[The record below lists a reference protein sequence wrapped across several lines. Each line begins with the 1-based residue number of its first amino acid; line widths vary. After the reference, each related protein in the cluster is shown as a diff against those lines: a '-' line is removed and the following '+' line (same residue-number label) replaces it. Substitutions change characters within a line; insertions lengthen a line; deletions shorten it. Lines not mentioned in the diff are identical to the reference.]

1 MQAKRLTVGKIIA
14 ALRTNQMAAGAR
26 IEERTH
32 APNGLLA
39 APYEGYELA

>member
-1 MQAKRLTVGKIIA
+1 MEDHRGFRSNSI
-14 ALRTNQMAAGAR
+14 AAGAR

-39 APYEGYELA
+39 APYELP